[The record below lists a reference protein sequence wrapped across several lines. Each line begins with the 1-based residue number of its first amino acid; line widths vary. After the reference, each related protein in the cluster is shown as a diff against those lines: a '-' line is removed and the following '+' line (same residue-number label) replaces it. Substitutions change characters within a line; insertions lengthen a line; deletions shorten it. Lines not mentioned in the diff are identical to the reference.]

1 MDRSKEELTEI
12 LSRMQEQQ
20 QNLFKQAKQLD
31 LTPESMKDVLYE
43 LCENIAM
50 FMKADRVSIWLFND
64 DQTKLTEHVTYA
76 AESVA
81 IPSIRQLDATEEI
94 LYFEAIGKN
103 RINAVEDIAENE
115 ALESFPSNYFN
126 ETPITSLLEA
136 SIIMSRGIGGLLCCE
151 TVERRM
157 WSKLDEVL
165 IAASADMLSFV
176 FDRLNRLEMENRV
189 HELAYTDLVTGI
201 DNENAFIEKVNDKIR
216 HSENGRCGAFLY
228 MKIDQFISIQSVLGP
243 EGTKSS
249 LKVVANR
256 LRSLFPEGSIFAR
269 IAFDHFI
276 IYSEYSE
283 GQNNDETA
291 MGHILSELRKPIM
304 IKDQELFLSFS
315 YGVSLYPKH
324 VKDAYEGI
332 HAAKIA
338 LDSSLKV
345 GNRKTRAVYDPLM
358 FEQWEEEMYSEM
370 NLGKGL
376 DMNEFRLFYQPQVES
391 LTHKVTGVEALI
403 RWQHPEK
410 GLLSPAAFL
419 NIAETTGLVIQIGE
433 WVVCQACQQLKSWE
447 QIGLGALTIS
457 VNISPRHFLHTNF
470 PVFLE
475 ECMRKYEVNPRKLII
490 EITENVAIED
500 SDLVEIQIKKV
511 QELGF
516 PISIDDFGTG
526 YSAFIYLQRFSIQEV
541 KVDRQ
546 FVANIETDT
555 KSRAIVRAILT
566 LAKSL
571 HMHTVAEGVET
582 KGQLKWLEELGC
594 FEIQG
599 YYFSKP
605 LPIEELNSWLLASPR
620 FPFLYLPV
628 QSA

>member
-1 MDRSKEELTEI
+1 MERSKEELREFV
-12 LSRMQEQQ
+12 SRMQEQQ

-50 FMKADRVSIWLFND
+50 IMKADRVSIWLFND
-64 DQTKLTEHVTYA
+64 DQTILTEHLTYA

-81 IPSIRQLDATEEI
+81 IPSIRQLDATEAK
-94 LYFEAIGKN
+94 LYFETIGKTRVN
-103 RINAVEDIAENE
+103 VVEDIAANE
-115 ALESFPSNYFN
+115 ALESFPLNYFN
-126 ETPITSLLEA
+126 ETPIASLLEA

-151 TVERRM
+151 TIERRN
-157 WSKLDEVL
+157 WTKLDEVF

-176 FDRLNRLEMENRV
+176 FDRLNRLEMESRV

-201 DNENAFIEKVNDKIR
+201 DNENAFIEKVNEKIR
-216 HSENGRCGAFLY
+216 KTESGLCGAFLY

-249 LKVVANR
+249 LKVIANR
-256 LRSLFPEGSIFAR
+256 LRSLFPDGSDFAR

-276 IYSEYSE
+276 IYSEYRD
-283 GQNNDETA
+283 GQEKDESA

-304 IKDQELFLSFS
+304 VKDQELFLTFS

-338 LDSSLKV
+338 LDSSLRV

-358 FEQWEEEMYSEM
+358 FEQWEEEMHSEM

-376 DMNEFRLFYQPQVES
+376 DMDEFRLFYQPQVES

-410 GLLSPAAFL
+410 GLLFPAAFI
-419 NIAETTGLVIQIGE
+419 NIAETTGLIIQIGE
-433 WVVCQACQQLKSWE
+433 WVVSQACQQLKSWE
-447 QIGLGALTIS
+447 QMGMGALTIS
-457 VNISPRHFLHTNF
+457 VNISPRHFLHADF
-470 PVFLE
+470 PTFLD
-475 ECMRKYEVNPRKLII
+475 ECMRNYEVDPKKLII
-490 EITENVAIED
+490 EITENVAIVD
-500 SDLVEIQIKKV
+500 SDLVETQIKKV
-511 QELGF
+511 QEMGF

-526 YSAFIYLQRFSIQEV
+526 YSAFLYLQRFSIQEV

-546 FVANIETDT
+546 FVANLETDP

-582 KGQLKWLEELGC
+582 EGQLKRLEELGC

-599 YYFSKP
+599 YYFSRP
-605 LPIEELNSWLLASPR
+605 LPIEELNSQLLASPG
-620 FPFLYLPV
+620 FPFLYLPIRP
-628 QSA
+628 A